1 MKETAFGLDFDDNY
15 DDSFVLKDVLF
26 KYLHYWPWFLAT
38 TLICLLLGLA
48 FMRYAPITYES
59 VAKIKIIDDSKEL
72 NVATDAMSLL
82 NGNSKINLDNEVEV
96 LKSYRLLSY
105 VVSDLNLDVS
115 YYEVGNI
122 KTRQIWNAP
131 FVITKLSETD
141 SIASTGI
148 YELEIKNLKII
159 IIDEEG
165 KSFTVDFN
173 YSDTPTTGLPF
184 GIELAENVNL
194 LDYNDITY
202 EVMLSPVK
210 DVVIGLATDL
220 QVQATNRNSEILAL
234 SLKGESVDRSEAILN
249 TLITKFNEDG
259 ILDRQLV
266 SRRTMEVI
274 DKRFVDLASELDSI
288 EVGKQ
293 DFKQTNRLS
302 YIEADAGVT
311 LQRKSEAE
319 DEVALLENQISLS
332 KLLKETVINQAEY
345 SLLPADI
352 GLENLSLNSLVANY
366 NELAI
371 ERDKLLPTVGVNHP
385 TLRTISGQLERA
397 KVNIIKT
404 VNIYQ
409 AHLRTSLSQFRR
421 ESSRAGAVFSELP
434 EQEKMLRGIERQQS
448 IKEQLFLLLL
458 QKREEAAINMAT
470 TTPSI
475 KVVDYG
481 LTSSKPLSPR
491 RRIVYPVSLMIG
503 MLLPFLVLFIKFSL
517 DTKIYDRTDLEKLS
531 PDIPVLAEI
540 PFLKGE
546 KSIKGF
552 HDRSILAESF
562 RMLSTSINHHLPE
575 KEKDTGQI
583 LYVTSAIK
591 GEGKTLVAFN
601 LAMAY
606 ASLKKRVLLVGA
618 DLRNPQLHLY
628 LDVLKKSKGLSE
640 YLSDSSM
647 NWENV
652 INKGVSNDLNIKVCY
667 SRQMPPNAPEL
678 LSGEGFE
685 KFINAVKKEF
695 DYIIIDTAPTL
706 LVTDTMLISKY
717 ADLTLFVTRAGFTD
731 KKLLD
736 YSKNLGKTNKLKN
749 MAYALN
755 DVGFGKARHYN
766 YGHGYG
772 YGSDKK

>member
-1 MKETAFGLDFDDNY
+1 MKESPFTLDFNEEDDYVN
-15 DDSFVLKDVLF
+15 LKGLLS
-26 KYLHYWPWFLAT
+26 KYLRFWPWFLAT
-38 TLICLLLGLA
+38 SLICLLLGVA
-48 FMRYAPITYES
+48 YMRYAPITFES
-59 VAKIKIIDDSKEL
+59 VAKIKIIEDSKEL
-72 NVATDAMSLL
+72 NVAKDPLSVL
-82 NGNSKINLDNEVEV
+82 NGNSSINLYNEIEV
-96 LKSYRLLSY
+96 LKSYRLLSH
-105 VVSDLNLDVS
+105 VVSDLKLDVS

-122 KTRQIWNAP
+122 KTTQIWKAP
-131 FVITKLSETD
+131 FIISKLSEAD
-141 SIASTGI
+141 SIGYTRT
-148 YELEIKNLKII
+148 YKLEIRNPKII
-159 IIDEEG
+159 ITDEDE
-165 KSFTVDFN
+165 KSYTVDFN
-173 YSDTPTTGLPF
+173 YSDSPNTGLPF

-194 LDYNDITY
+194 RDYNDIDY
-202 EVMLSPVK
+202 KVVFSPVK
-210 DVVIGLATDL
+210 DAVIGLATDL
-220 QVQATNRNSEILAL
+220 QVQPTNRNSEILAL
-234 SLKGESVDRSEAILN
+234 SLKGVSVDRSEAILN
-249 TLITKFNEDG
+249 MLIARFNEDG

-311 LQRKSEAE
+311 LQRKSVAE
-319 DEVALLENQISLS
+319 DEVATLENQISLS

-345 SLLPADI
+345 SLLPSDI
-352 GLENLSLNSLVANY
+352 GLENLSLNSLVASY
-366 NELAI
+366 NELAL
-371 ERDKLLPTVGVNHP
+371 ERDKLLPNVGVNHP
-385 TLRTISGQLERA
+385 TLRAISGQLERG
-397 KVNIIKT
+397 KVNIIKS

-409 AHLRTSLSQFRR
+409 AQLRTSLSQLRR

-481 LTSSKPLSPR
+481 LTSSKPLSPK

-517 DTKIYDRTDLEKLS
+517 DTKIHDRTDLEKLS
-531 PDIPVLAEI
+531 PDIPLLAEI
-540 PFLKGE
+540 PFLKGN
-546 KSIKGF
+546 KSIKGL

-562 RMLSTSINHHLPE
+562 RMLSTSINYHLPE
-575 KEKDTGQI
+575 KDKDTAQI
-583 LYVTSAIK
+583 LYVTSSIK

-618 DLRNPQLHLY
+618 DLRNPQLHMY
-628 LDVLKKSKGLSE
+628 LDILKKAKGLSE
-640 YLSDSSM
+640 YLSDPTMDSQK
-647 NWENV
+647 V
-652 INKGVSNDLNIKVCY
+652 INEGFSNELNIKVCY
-667 SRQMPPNAPEL
+667 SRHMPPNAPEL
-678 LSGEGFE
+678 LSGKGFE
-685 KFINAVKKEF
+685 KFINAVKEEF
-695 DYIIIDTAPTL
+695 DYIIVDTAPTL
-706 LVTDTMLISKY
+706 LVTDTMLISKH

-731 KKLLD
+731 KKLLE
-736 YSKNLGKTNKLKN
+736 YSKNLNQTKKLKN

-772 YGSDKK
+772 YGSEKE